1 MIESSFL
8 LPNGGEVGH
17 AVGNG
22 SIFLSVQAQVSA
34 WFGAEVGNGTI
45 TVTGLDFRQ
54 LTSAPRQ
61 LQGILGA
68 GEGIIDLTV
77 GNGQIQVQGR

>member
-1 MIESSFL
+1 
-8 LPNGGEVGH
+8 
-17 AVGNG
+17 
-22 SIFLSVQAQVSA
+22 
-34 WFGAEVGNGTI
+34 
-45 TVTGLDFRQ
+45 VTGLDFRQ